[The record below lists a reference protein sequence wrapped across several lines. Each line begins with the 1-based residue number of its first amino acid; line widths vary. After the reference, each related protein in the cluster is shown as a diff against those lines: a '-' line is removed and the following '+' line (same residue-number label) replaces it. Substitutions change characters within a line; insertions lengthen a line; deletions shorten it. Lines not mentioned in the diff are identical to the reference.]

1 MLARC
6 GDKPQTHSL
15 YCTQQAEFTHVRSN
29 GGGSEFKKTSDTHQ
43 VSLEIIWNDNCCLK
57 VHRQQGCGQEGA
69 FKMQRGEKGRRATVL
84 LEKSSI

>member
-15 YCTQQAEFTHVRSN
+15 YCTQQAEFTHQLGVM
-29 GGGSEFKKTSDTHQ
+29 GVDTHQ
-43 VSLEIIWNDNCCLK
+43 VSIEIIWNDNCCLK

-69 FKMQRGEKGRRATVL
+69 FKMQRGEKGRRATLL